1 MANEPAFRVEK
12 FPIGIASVGLG
23 EIERRIP
30 ADEPPPLPP
39 NAELSVIGKPV
50 PRQNARGKVTGAT
63 RYTVDIAL
71 PGMLYGR
78 ILRSTFPHARIR
90 ALDLSA
96 AARHPEVRAV
106 LPLAQP
112 GDAVTGVVR
121 YVGAPIAAIAA
132 TSMAAAR
139 EAMALI
145 RVDYQ
150 PLPFV
155 VDMDAAKAPGA
166 PIVHDE
172 ASAPD
177 GHPSGWP
184 SPPGLPIEGNVR
196 GPAAANR
203 GDAAHGFEQAEVVV
217 EGEYRTHTQTHCCL
231 EPHAIVADWRDDGLT
246 VYMSTQFTAGVRGEL
261 AEAFGLPLE
270 NVRVV
275 VDGMGGGFGSKS
287 SLGSYGR
294 VAVALSRHAGAPVRI
309 VLERREEQMDAGNRP
324 ETWQHLRIGARR
336 DGALTAISLQSYG
349 SAGVTV
355 GAGVGFFAQGLYA
368 CPNFESAQYDVF
380 INAGPGCAMRGPGN
394 TPGAFA
400 MEQAIDELAERLGM
414 DPLALRDRIDPSPVR
429 REERRLG
436 AQRFRWERRR
446 PPGADPGPIKR
457 GLGVAQSLWGAN
469 VQTRSSCEVRVN
481 RDGAIEIL
489 SGVQDIG
496 TGVGTVM
503 AQTVAEVF
511 GLKPEDIVVRIGD
524 TAFPPGPPSYGSR
537 TTASITP
544 PARVAAW
551 RVLQALLRE
560 AALLLNVG
568 ADDLVAREG
577 RIAVRADPN
586 RSLGFRE
593 AAMRMSVDRIS
604 ATASRSDDYGGF
616 RRRMPEAAIADQDL
630 GGVQFAEVAVDTET
644 GIVRVE
650 RVVAAQ
656 DCGRPMNPLLLE
668 SQVQG
673 GVVMGLSYALYEE
686 RILNSASGRMVNPN
700 LEQYKLAGPSE
711 TPAIDVILLENYRA
725 NSATDAY
732 GIAEPSNIAT
742 APAIANAVYNAI
754 GVRLRALPMTPAA
767 ILQALG
773 KIEKRS

>member
-1 MANEPAFRVEK
+1 M
-12 FPIGIASVGLG
+12 
-23 EIERRIP
+23 
-30 ADEPPPLPP
+30 
-39 NAELSVIGKPV
+39 IGKPV

-106 LPLAQP
+106 MPLAQP

-294 VAVALSRHAGAPVRI
+294 VAVALSRHAG
-309 VLERREEQMDAGNRP
+309 RRCASFSS
-324 ETWQHLRIGARR
+324 GAK
-336 DGALTAISLQSYG
+336 
-349 SAGVTV
+349 
-355 GAGVGFFAQGLYA
+355 
-368 CPNFESAQYDVF
+368 NKW
-380 INAGPGCAMRGPGN
+380 
-394 TPGAFA
+394 TPATG
-400 MEQAIDELAERLGM
+400 
-414 DPLALRDRIDPSPVR
+414 
-429 REERRLG
+429 
-436 AQRFRWERRR
+436 RR
-446 PPGADPGPIKR
+446 P
-457 GLGVAQSLWGAN
+457 
-469 VQTRSSCEVRVN
+469 
-481 RDGAIEIL
+481 
-489 SGVQDIG
+489 
-496 TGVGTVM
+496 
-503 AQTVAEVF
+503 
-511 GLKPEDIVVRIGD
+511 
-524 TAFPPGPPSYGSR
+524 GSIC
-537 TTASITP
+537 AS
-544 PARVAAW
+544 ARA
-551 RVLQALLRE
+551 
-560 AALLLNVG
+560 
-568 ADDLVAREG
+568 
-577 RIAVRADPN
+577 
-586 RSLGFRE
+586 
-593 AAMRMSVDRIS
+593 
-604 ATASRSDDYGGF
+604 ATAR
-616 RRRMPEAAIADQDL
+616 
-630 GGVQFAEVAVDTET
+630 
-644 GIVRVE
+644 
-650 RVVAAQ
+650 
-656 DCGRPMNPLLLE
+656 
-668 SQVQG
+668 
-673 GVVMGLSYALYEE
+673 
-686 RILNSASGRMVNPN
+686 
-700 LEQYKLAGPSE
+700 
-711 TPAIDVILLENYRA
+711 
-725 NSATDAY
+725 
-732 GIAEPSNIAT
+732 
-742 APAIANAVYNAI
+742 
-754 GVRLRALPMTPAA
+754 
-767 ILQALG
+767 
-773 KIEKRS
+773 